1 MCLTNTYFDYLCS
14 IIYQVNFMEH
24 PMYSL
29 RILSKGQILDL
40 SKGFSLGEGVPFSAF
55 VRPTR
60 ASMETNILLD
70 CKLICDK
77 ESGSFPVPLGDW
89 TPGVIVSISPN
100 AISLEDYEIYWGAGE
115 QIK

>member
-1 MCLTNTYFDYLCS
+1 MT
-14 IIYQVNFMEH
+14 H

-29 RILSKGQILDL
+29 RILSKGRILDL
-40 SKGFSLGEGVPFSAF
+40 SKGFSLGEGVPFSVF
-55 VRPTR
+55 VRPIR
-60 ASMETNILLD
+60 ASMETNILLN
-70 CKLICDK
+70 CKLICDQ

-100 AISLEDYEIYWGAGE
+100 AISLEEYEIYWGAGE